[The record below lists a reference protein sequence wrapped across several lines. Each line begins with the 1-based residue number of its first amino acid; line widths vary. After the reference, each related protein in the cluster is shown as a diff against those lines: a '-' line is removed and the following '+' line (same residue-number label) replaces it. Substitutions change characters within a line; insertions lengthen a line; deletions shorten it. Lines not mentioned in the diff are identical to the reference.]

1 MASIALKQPI
11 VRQSLHEE
19 LVGRLREMIVD
30 SDLAPGVK
38 IPEKELCE
46 RFGVSRTPLR
56 EALKVLA
63 SEGLVTLT
71 PNRGASASLIT
82 IEDLEEVF
90 PVMGALEALAGEL
103 ACQNMTVREIASVR
117 SLHKRMMVHYRQGQ
131 LKPYFQLNQS
141 IHEAILVG
149 SRNNS
154 LITMYRSLAG
164 RVRRARY
171 IANMSRKRWD
181 QAVAEHEEIIA
192 ALEARDGA
200 QLADILKRHL
210 QNKFETVSQQLLE
223 MTDVVEK
230 PKPRAT
236 RAGS

>member
-1 MASIALKQPI
+1 
-11 VRQSLHEE
+11 
-19 LVGRLREMIVD
+19 MIVEG
-30 SDLAPGVK
+30 DLEPGVK

-46 RFGVSRTPLR
+46 RFSVSRTPLR

-103 ACQNMTVREIASVR
+103 ACQNMTAREIASVR
-117 SLHKRMMVHYRQGQ
+117 SLHKRMMEHYRQEQ

-141 IHEAILVG
+141 IHEAILAG

-154 LITMYRSLAG
+154 LIAMYRSLAG

-181 QAVAEHEEIIA
+181 QAAAEHEEMIL

-200 QLADILKRHL
+200 GLAAILKRHL
-210 QNKFETVSQQLLE
+210 QNKFETVSQQLME
-223 MTDVVEK
+223 MTDVVQK
-230 PKPRAT
+230 PKRAA
-236 RAGS
+236 RRSS

>member
-19 LVGRLREMIVD
+19 LVGRLRDLIVD
-30 SDLAPGVK
+30 GDLAPGVK

-46 RFGVSRTPLR
+46 QFGVSRTPLR

-63 SEGLVTLT
+63 SESLVTLT

-103 ACQNMTVREIASVR
+103 ACQNMTAREIASVR
-117 SLHKRMMVHYRQGQ
+117 SLHKRMMAHYRQKQ

-141 IHEAILVG
+141 IHEAILSG

-154 LITMYRSLAG
+154 LQSMYRSLAG

-171 IANMSRKRWD
+171 FANMSQKRWD
-181 QAVAEHEEIIA
+181 QAAAEHEEMIV
-192 ALEARDGA
+192 ALEARDGTK
-200 QLADILKRHL
+200 LAEILKRHL

-223 MTDVVEK
+223 MNDAVAK
-230 PKPRAT
+230 PKTAKR
-236 RAGS
+236 SSS

>member
-1 MASIALKQPI
+1 MASNALKQPI

-19 LVGRLREMIVD
+19 LVGLVRELIVD
-30 SDLAPGVK
+30 GDLPPGVK

-103 ACQNMTVREIASVR
+103 ACQHMTAREIASVR
-117 SLHKRMMVHYRQGQ
+117 SLHNRMIEHYRQEQ
-131 LKPYFQLNQS
+131 LKPYFQLNQN
-141 IHEAILVG
+141 IHEAILAG

-154 LITMYRSLAG
+154 LIVMYRSLAG

-171 IANMSRKRWD
+171 FANMSRKRWA
-181 QAVAEHEEIIA
+181 QAAAEHEEIIS

-210 QNKFETVSQQLLE
+210 QNKFETVSQQLME
-223 MTDVVEK
+223 MAESVQK
-230 PKPRAT
+230 PNRAS
-236 RAGS
+236 R

>member
-1 MASIALKQPI
+1 MASSALKQPI
-11 VRQSLHEE
+11 IRQSLHEE
-19 LVGRLREMIVD
+19 LVGLVRELIVD
-30 SDLAPGVK
+30 GDLPPGIK
-38 IPEKELCE
+38 FPEKELCE

-71 PNRGASASLIT
+71 PNRGAAASQIT

-103 ACQNMTVREIASVR
+103 ACEQMTAREIASVR
-117 SLHKRMMVHYRQGQ
+117 SLHNRMVEHYRQEQ

-141 IHEAILVG
+141 IHEAILAG

-154 LITMYRSLAG
+154 LIAMYRSLAG

-171 IANMSRKRWD
+171 FANMSRDRWD
-181 QAVAEHEEIIA
+181 QAAAEHEEIIA
-192 ALEARDGA
+192 ALEARDGT
-200 QLADILKRHL
+200 QLAALLKQHL
-210 QNKFETVSQQLLE
+210 QNKFETVSQQLAE
-223 MTDVVEK
+223 MGEK
-230 PKPRAT
+230 PLAPKRAS
-236 RAGS
+236 RIGS

>member
-1 MASIALKQPI
+1 MASIALNQPI
-11 VRQSLHEE
+11 IRQSLHEE

-30 SDLAPGVK
+30 GDLAPGVK

-103 ACQNMTVREIASVR
+103 ACQNMTTREITAVR
-117 SLHKRMMVHYRQGQ
+117 SLHKRMMEHYRQEQ
-131 LKPYFQLNQS
+131 LKPYFQLNQN
-141 IHEAILVG
+141 IHEAILAG

-171 IANMSRKRWD
+171 IANMSRDRWD
-181 QAVAEHEEIIA
+181 QAAAEHEEMIA
-192 ALEARDGA
+192 ALEARDSA
-200 QLADILKRHL
+200 QLAGILKLHL
-210 QNKFETVSQQLLE
+210 QNKFETVSQQLME
-223 MTDVVEK
+223 MTDVAGK
-230 PKPRAT
+230 PEPGPART
-236 RAGS
+236 EV

>member
-1 MASIALKQPI
+1 MASSPLKQPI

-19 LVGRLREMIVD
+19 LVGLVRELIVD
-30 SDLAPGVK
+30 GDLPPGIK

-71 PNRGASASLIT
+71 PNRGAAASLIT

-103 ACQNMTVREIASVR
+103 ACQQMTAREIASVR
-117 SLHKRMMVHYRQGQ
+117 SLHDRMMEHYRQEQ

-141 IHEAILVG
+141 IHEAILAG

-171 IANMSRKRWD
+171 FANMSRSRWA
-181 QAVAEHEEIIA
+181 QAAEEHEEIIA
-192 ALEARDGA
+192 ALEARNGA
-200 QLADILKRHL
+200 LLAGILKRHL
-210 QNKFETVSQQLLE
+210 QNKFETVSQQLAE
-223 MTDVVEK
+223 ISDS
-230 PKPRAT
+230 A
-236 RAGS
+236 

>member
-19 LVGRLREMIVD
+19 LVGRLREMIVEG
-30 SDLAPGVK
+30 DLEPGVK

-46 RFGVSRTPLR
+46 RFSVSRTPLR

-103 ACQNMTVREIASVR
+103 ACQNMTAREIASVR
-117 SLHKRMMVHYRQGQ
+117 SLHKRMMDHYQQEQ

-141 IHEAILVG
+141 IHEAILAG

-154 LITMYRSLAG
+154 LIAMYRSLAG

-181 QAVAEHEEIIA
+181 QAAAEHQEIIL

-200 QLADILKRHL
+200 GLAAILKRHL
-210 QNKFETVSQQLLE
+210 QNKFETVSQQLME
-223 MTDVVEK
+223 MTDVVQK
-230 PKPRAT
+230 PKRAARRT
-236 RAGS
+236 S

>member
-1 MASIALKQPI
+1 MASSALKQPI
-11 VRQSLHEE
+11 IRQSLHEE
-19 LVGRLREMIVD
+19 LVGLVRELIVD
-30 SDLAPGVK
+30 GDLPPGIK

-71 PNRGASASLIT
+71 PNRGAAASQIT

-103 ACQNMTVREIASVR
+103 ACEQMTAREIASVR
-117 SLHKRMMVHYRQGQ
+117 SLHNRMVEHYRQEQ

-141 IHEAILVG
+141 IHEAILAG

-154 LITMYRSLAG
+154 LIAMYRSLAG

-171 IANMSRKRWD
+171 FANMSRDRWD
-181 QAVAEHEEIIA
+181 QAAAEHEEIIA
-192 ALEARDGA
+192 ALEARDGT
-200 QLADILKRHL
+200 QLAALLKQHL
-210 QNKFETVSQQLLE
+210 QNKFETVSQQLAE
-223 MTDVVEK
+223 MGEK
-230 PKPRAT
+230 PLAPKRAS
-236 RAGS
+236 RIGS

>member
-1 MASIALKQPI
+1 MASSALKQPI

-19 LVGRLREMIVD
+19 LVGLVRELIVD
-30 SDLAPGVK
+30 GDLPPGIK

-71 PNRGASASLIT
+71 PNRGAAASQIT

-103 ACQNMTVREIASVR
+103 ACEEMTAREIASVR
-117 SLHKRMMVHYRQGQ
+117 SLHNRMIEHYRQEQ

-141 IHEAILVG
+141 IHEAILAG

-154 LITMYRSLAG
+154 LIAMYRSLAG

-171 IANMSRKRWD
+171 FANMSRNRWD
-181 QAVAEHEEIIA
+181 QAAAEHEEIIA

-200 QLADILKRHL
+200 QLAAILKRHL
-210 QNKFETVSQQLLE
+210 QNKFETVSQQLAE
-223 MTDVVEK
+223 MGEN
-230 PKPRAT
+230 PRAPK
-236 RAGS
+236 RASRIGS

>member
-1 MASIALKQPI
+1 MASSALKQPI

-19 LVGRLREMIVD
+19 LVGLVRELIVD
-30 SDLAPGVK
+30 GDLPPGVK

-103 ACQNMTVREIASVR
+103 ACQQMTAREVTSVR
-117 SLHKRMMVHYRQGQ
+117 ALHNRMMEHYRQEE
-131 LKPYFQLNQS
+131 LKPYFRLNQS
-141 IHEAILVG
+141 IHEAILAG

-171 IANMSRKRWD
+171 FANMSRNRWA
-181 QAVAEHEEIIA
+181 QAAAEHEEIIS

-200 QLADILKRHL
+200 LLAGILKRHL
-210 QNKFETVSQQLLE
+210 QNKFETVSQQLAKMSE
-223 MTDVVEK
+223 TAQK
-230 PKPRAT
+230 PKQVSRT
-236 RAGS
+236 GS

>member
-11 VRQSLHEE
+11 IRQSLHEE
-19 LVGRLREMIVD
+19 LVGLVRELIVD
-30 SDLAPGVK
+30 GDLQPGVK
-38 IPEKELCE
+38 IPERELCE

-103 ACQNMTVREIASVR
+103 ACQHMTAREIATVR
-117 SLHKRMMVHYRQGQ
+117 SLHNRMIAHYRQEQ
-131 LKPYFQLNQS
+131 LKPYFELNQN
-141 IHEAILVG
+141 IHEAILAG
-149 SRNNS
+149 SRNKS

-171 IANMSRKRWD
+171 FANMSPKRWA
-181 QAVAEHEEIIA
+181 QAAAEHEEIIC
-192 ALEARDGA
+192 ALEARDG
-200 QLADILKRHL
+200 QMLAGILKHHL
-210 QNKFETVSQQLLE
+210 QNKFETVSQKLME
-223 MTDVVEK
+223 MTETGLAQK
-230 PKPRAT
+230 RTT
-236 RAGS
+236 RASS

>member
-1 MASIALKQPI
+1 MASSALKQPI

-19 LVGRLREMIVD
+19 LVGLVRELIVD
-30 SDLAPGVK
+30 GDLPPGIK

-71 PNRGASASLIT
+71 PNRGAAASLIT

-103 ACQNMTVREIASVR
+103 ACQQMTAREVASVR
-117 SLHKRMMVHYRQGQ
+117 SLHDRMMEHYRQEQ

-141 IHEAILVG
+141 IHEAILAG

-171 IANMSRKRWD
+171 FANMSRKRWA
-181 QAVAEHEEIIA
+181 QAAEEHEEIIA
-192 ALEARDGA
+192 ALEARDGSL
-200 QLADILKRHL
+200 LADILKRHL
-210 QNKFETVSQQLLE
+210 QNKFETVSQQLAE
-223 MTDVVEK
+223 MSETTQA
-230 PKPRAT
+230 PKRAS